1 MHIAWTTLGISVL
14 VWVVLTWANSTPTT
28 KGKFI

>member
-1 MHIAWTTLGISVL
+1 MTIHWMSLGIAVF

>member
-1 MHIAWTTLGISVL
+1 MTIHWITVGIAVL

-28 KGKFI
+28 KGQFI

>member
-1 MHIAWTTLGISVL
+1 MHIAKTVGLIVL